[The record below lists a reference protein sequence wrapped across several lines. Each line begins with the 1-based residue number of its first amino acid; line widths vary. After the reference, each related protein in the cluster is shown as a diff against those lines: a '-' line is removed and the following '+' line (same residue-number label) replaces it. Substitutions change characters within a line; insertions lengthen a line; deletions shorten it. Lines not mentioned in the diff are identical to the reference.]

1 MYMGKK
7 NKLAHRPFLG
17 ESRRDGR
24 TIREEGLWVS
34 FPEAPQL
41 PRDTA
46 GSLLAHRMGGDLVET
61 SSPVPTERQP
71 AHPTAEGSSP
81 QRPFPQRSK
90 LESAC
95 RAQKTLLRVRFSN
108 NT

>member
-46 GSLLAHRMGGDLVET
+46 GSLLAHRMGGTWWRPAAQCPQKGSL
-61 SSPVPTERQP
+61 PTQ
-71 AHPTAEGSSP
+71 
-81 QRPFPQRSK
+81 
-90 LESAC
+90 
-95 RAQKTLLRVRFSN
+95 LLRAAPLSAPSHSAAN
-108 NT
+108 

>member
-24 TIREEGLWVS
+24 TIREGN
-34 FPEAPQL
+34 PKAPQL

-46 GSLLAHRMGGDLVET
+46 GSLLAHRMGGTWWRPAAQCPQKGSL
-61 SSPVPTERQP
+61 PTQ
-71 AHPTAEGSSP
+71 
-81 QRPFPQRSK
+81 
-90 LESAC
+90 
-95 RAQKTLLRVRFSN
+95 LLRAAPLSAPSHSAAN
-108 NT
+108 